1 MIELTDIAY
10 VRSGA
15 ADLAGAVDF
24 ATRIVGLE
32 LVDGGEPGVAHLRAD
47 GRHHCLALVGGE
59 SGVIATAFTVA
70 DEDALALAETEL
82 EQRGFTVTRGDATE
96 SRSRRVRQFIGLDD
110 PFGNRIELVVDQQSL
125 GRPVAFSRR
134 AGITEFGHVCLD
146 APDVREAYRFWSTTF
161 NAKVSDWIGDGAC
174 LMRIDPVHHKLAVFK
189 NDEPGLCH
197 INFQVAEIDDV
208 FRNWHFLLD
217 NGVEIEMGPGRHP
230 QSTAVFLYFLGP
242 EGFTYEYSFGVRR
255 IEDDAAWRPRM
266 FDPEEPGSIDMWLGP
281 KARTVSQPQLG
292 RRLRS
297 PRRKPGRGAAPS
309 TTMLTLRRSRRPR
322 GACSSGVAVLGGRR
336 GRRPRTDRP
345 ARRRHLAQPAV
356 RCRSS
361 RRGHDDGAMT
371 HLDAASSR
379 SPTRTAATGPQ
390 GPRHQASVDYVA
402 GVLRARVRHGH
413 PDLQVRTATGRRP
426 TRNVI
431 AQTRTGDPAAW

>member
-1 MIELTDIAY
+1 MIELADIAY

-15 ADLAGAVDF
+15 ADLATAVDF

-47 GRHHCLALVGGE
+47 HRHHCLALVGGE
-59 SGVIATAFTVA
+59 SGVISTGFTVA

-82 EQRGFTVTRGDATE
+82 EQRGFTVTRGDAAA

-146 APDVREAYRFWSTTF
+146 APDVREAYRFWSGTF

-189 NDEPGLCH
+189 GDEPGLCH

-208 FRNWHFLLD
+208 FRNWHFLVD
-217 NGVEIEMGPGRHP
+217 NGVTIEMGPGRHP

-266 FDPEEPGSIDMWLGP
+266 FDPEEPGSIDMWMGP
-281 KARTVSQPQLG
+281 KARTVSQPQI
-292 RRLRS
+292 
-297 PRRKPGRGAAPS
+297 GRG
-309 TTMLTLRRSRRPR
+309 LR
-322 GACSSGVAVLGGRR
+322 VA
-336 GRRPRTDRP
+336 T
-345 ARRRHLAQPAV
+345 
-356 RCRSS
+356 S
-361 RRGHDDGAMT
+361 
-371 HLDAASSR
+371 
-379 SPTRTAATGPQ
+379 
-390 GPRHQASVDYVA
+390 
-402 GVLRARVRHGH
+402 
-413 PDLQVRTATGRRP
+413 
-426 TRNVI
+426 
-431 AQTRTGDPAAW
+431 